1 MKKGF
6 GYYLIMVFLSAT
18 GLVLA
23 FVVLQFALFFVIT
36 REKPKAYT
44 FPDSKRKTYFAKR
57 MLDFYQSQEHF
68 LIFLFAY

>member
-36 REKPKAYT
+36 FEFFKLLYPK
-44 FPDSKRKTYFAKR
+44 F
-57 MLDFYQSQEHF
+57 
-68 LIFLFAY
+68 INI